1 MDRDPFSRCHPAVQF
16 LFFLGAIG
24 FGVVIQHPDYL
35 LAGWVAAAGY
45 YLLLHGPGGWR
56 QVIMWLPVFVALTVL
71 NPLFNPRGEHVLFT
85 IFGRPYTGEALAYG
99 GVIAGVFVVMMLWFG
114 CYNRVMTSDKFM
126 CLFGNWAP
134 ALSLL
139 LVMVFRLVP
148 RFFRQTRQLIG
159 ARRSVGKGA
168 GKGYRDKV
176 AAGMTVLSAMTSWA
190 LEGSVITA
198 ASMRSRGYGS
208 ARRSCFQIF
217 RVTAGDR
224 LLLVMMLV
232 LLAAVLGTATLGG
245 MAADF
250 IPQLSFAPISG
261 GYALGFLA
269 YCSYLLIPTVLHFR
283 EALQWHILR
292 SRI

>member
-24 FGVVIQHPDYL
+24 FGVVIQHPAYL

-134 ALSLL
+134 SLSLL

-159 ARRSVGKGA
+159 ARRSVGKGT

-176 AAGMTVLSAMTSWA
+176 AAGMTVLSVKT
-190 LEGSVITA
+190 GSTIISA
-198 ASMRSRGYGS
+198 ANQ
-208 ARRSCFQIF
+208 F
-217 RVTAGDR
+217 V
-224 LLLVMMLV
+224 
-232 LLAAVLGTATLGG
+232 
-245 MAADF
+245 
-250 IPQLSFAPISG
+250 
-261 GYALGFLA
+261 
-269 YCSYLLIPTVLHFR
+269 
-283 EALQWHILR
+283 
-292 SRI
+292 

>member
-1 MDRDPFSRCHPAVQF
+1 
-16 LFFLGAIG
+16 
-24 FGVVIQHPDYL
+24 
-35 LAGWVAAAGY
+35 
-45 YLLLHGPGGWR
+45 
-56 QVIMWLPVFVALTVL
+56 MWLPVFVALSVL
-71 NPLFNPRGEHVLFT
+71 SPLFNPRCEHVLFT